1 MALRRRGVRKA
12 KRHDRKLIQSITSA
26 EGCLANVL
34 LTDTN
39 LVVPHLQIKLGKH
52 LCSMQLLKQVIDVG
66 QRVLVFYGLL
76 VDASVVL
83 DQPASTI
90 VLLHKKARGTP
101 RGSAR
106 TNESILLKLHKL
118 LVQLNQLLRAHL

>member
-1 MALRRRGVRKA
+1 M
-12 KRHDRKLIQSITSA
+12 SA
-26 EGCLANVL
+26 EGCLGNVL

-39 LVVPHLQIKLGKH
+39 LVVPHLQIKLEKH

-66 QRVLVFYGLL
+66 QRVLVFDGLL
-76 VDASVVL
+76 VDATVVL

-90 VLLHKKARGTP
+90 FLLHKKARGTP

-106 TNESILLKLHKL
+106 TNEPILFKLDNVL
-118 LVQLNQLLRAHL
+118 LQLNQLFWTHLV

>member
-1 MALRRRGVRKA
+1 M
-12 KRHDRKLIQSITSA
+12 SA
-26 EGCLANVL
+26 EGYLGNGL

-52 LCSMQLLKQVIDVG
+52 LCSMQLLKQIIDVG
-66 QRVLVFYGLL
+66 QRVLVFDGLL
-76 VDASVVL
+76 VDVAVVL

-90 VLLHKKARGTP
+90 FLLHKKARGTP

-106 TNESILLKLHKL
+106 TNEPILFKLHKL
-118 LVQLNQLLRAHL
+118 LLQLNQLLRTHLVRLPRNRRSEE